1 MRWIFLFLI
10 PTIVATSEA
19 RSIGLSIDGGITFPY
34 ETTIVGS
41 ISQLLE
47 KNGLSLSED
56 ADYGNPDRIGFGFNA
71 NTKIF
76 LLKCLRLTSTVGY
89 WVYDN
94 LNNFGLFTLKTI
106 PINLGLQYD
115 YPLGVLK
122 GFAGIEQLFFYN
134 ISNIR
139 STVVIDGKTYEV
151 LFSNEFTL
159 FGISPLFG
167 FYFPISTNL
176 QIETYHKLALIFRKK
191 YKNMLYFNV
200 FIGFRYYI

>member
-1 MRWIFLFLI
+1 MKWIVLFLVT
-10 PTIVATSEA
+10 TIVIISKAN
-19 RSIGLSIDGGITFPY
+19 SIGLSIDGGITFPY

-56 ADYGNPDRIGFGFNA
+56 VDYGNPDRIGFGFNA
-71 NTKIF
+71 NAKI
-76 LLKCLRLTSTVGY
+76 LLTSRFRLTSFIGY

-106 PINLGLQYD
+106 PLNFGLQYD
-115 YPLGVLK
+115 YPLGILK
-122 GFAGIEQLFFYN
+122 GLIGFEQLLFYN
-134 ISNIR
+134 ISNIS
-139 STVVIDGKTYEV
+139 STVMIGDKTYDV
-151 LFSNEFTL
+151 SFSEKFTL

-167 FYFPISTNL
+167 FYIPITNNL
-176 QIETYHKLALIFRKK
+176 QIEIYHKLALIFRKK

-200 FIGFRYYI
+200 FIGFTYFI

>member
-1 MRWIFLFLI
+1 MKWIFLFLI
-10 PTIVATSEA
+10 TTTVIISKAN
-19 RSIGLSIDGGITFPY
+19 SIGLSIDGGITFPY

-71 NTKIF
+71 NAKI
-76 LLKCLRLTSTVGY
+76 LLTSKIRLTSSIGY

-106 PINLGLQYD
+106 PLNFGLQYD
-115 YPLGVLK
+115 YPLGILK
-122 GFAGIEQLFFYN
+122 GFIGFEQLLFYN
-134 ISNIR
+134 ISNIS
-139 STVVIDGKTYEV
+139 STVIIGDKPYEV
-151 LFSNEFTL
+151 NFSEKFTL

-167 FYFPISTNL
+167 FYIPIINNL
-176 QIETYHKLALIFRKK
+176 QIETYHKLSLIFRKK
-191 YKNMLYFNV
+191 YENMLYFNV